1 MGCRCYE
8 RLKAKTEDLFICLA
22 HTRWRGPRGRIPK
35 EREVDR
41 RLERFVSGR
50 GQCASVK
57 LS

>member
-1 MGCRCYE
+1 M
-8 RLKAKTEDLFICLA
+8 ICLA
-22 HTRWRGPRGRIPK
+22 HTRWSGPRERIPK